1 MRTVTEEHMWPRG
14 AGSRGPGQSGGSGGA
29 EACRQQQ
36 RQRTGQARVQSC
48 RQVRPR
54 EQAGHGTEGGG
65 GGGAGRGEEVRGA

>member
-1 MRTVTEEHMWPRG
+1 MRMVREEHMWPWG

-36 RQRTGQARVQSC
+36 RQRTGQARVQSS

-54 EQAGHGTEGGG
+54 EQASHGTEGGG
-65 GGGAGRGEEVRGA
+65 GGGAEQGEEVRGA

>member
-1 MRTVTEEHMWPRG
+1 MWPRG

-29 EACRQQQ
+29 EACRPQQ

-54 EQAGHGTEGGG
+54 EQASHGTEGGG
-65 GGGAGRGEEVRGA
+65 GGGAEQGEEVRGA